1 MCAVVLGYVA
11 APAPPRRR
19 AAPPFASPDQ
29 RPSGDHDDEPSPA
42 ASRVAFAALL
52 AVAGSGA
59 SAQNWKPTRPI
70 NLIVPWAAGGST
82 DQITRVTAAELEKA
96 LGQTIVIVNQPG
108 ASGSIGTK
116 SALDAAKDG
125 YTWTAGAAQDL
136 GTYQTLGS
144 LNAGI
149 KDWNLFLTV
158 ANIQVIGVNPAT
170 PYQNAKQLLDAMK
183 AKPGKISVATAG
195 VTSAG
200 HNAMEL
206 IAKATGVNYRHVTYD
221 GGNPAVV
228 ATVAGEAEVTTQLA
242 VEQADMIRGKRL
254 RPLATVSDKPLEL
267 EGYGTIPPLSDTLPG
282 FTAPANYFGIF
293 MPKGVPDEVVKT
305 LEKIWAENIA
315 KSEAIK
321 KYADQPRRA
330 VRAVVRRGGAEGG
343 VPGGAG
349 QRLAALRR
357 RQGQGL
363 ARHRRHPEALSDL
376 ARADAMSMTAATSP
390 TPTSRPARRRA
401 RSPRSDL
408 RGGHRLDA
416 CSASP
421 CSSARS
427 RWTGSSAQD
436 INPYTVPGLLPGLL
450 GIVIDPAR
458 RAARR
463 CAAGGAAARVA
474 RRRARCTRRGARA
487 RGSRWWSR

>member
-1 MCAVVLGYVA
+1 MKRPPSTLRVVL
-11 APAPPRRR
+11 
-19 AAPPFASPDQ
+19 
-29 RPSGDHDDEPSPA
+29 
-42 ASRVAFAALL
+42 AALL
-52 AVAGSGA
+52 ALTGTSAM
-59 SAQNWKPTRPI
+59 AQNWKPTRPI

-108 ASGSIGTK
+108 ASGSIGSK
-116 SALDAAKDG
+116 SAFDAPRDG

-149 KDWNLFLTV
+149 KDWDLFLTV

-170 PYQNAKQLLDAMK
+170 PYQNPKQLLDAMK
-183 AKPGKISVATAG
+183 AKPNAITVATAG

-206 IAKATGVNYRHVTYD
+206 IAKATGVTYRHVTYD

-267 EGYGTIPPLSDTLPG
+267 EGYGTIPPLALTLPG

-293 MPKGVPDEVVKT
+293 LPKGVPDEVVKT
-305 LEKIWAENIA
+305 LEKIWADNIS

-321 KYADQPRRA
+321 KYATSRGALFAPSSGDAAQKA
-330 VRAVVRRGGAEGG
+330 VFPAIQANAWLLYNGGKAKVSPDTVG
-343 VPGGAG
+343 VP
-349 QRLAALRR
+349 
-357 RQGQGL
+357 
-363 ARHRRHPEALSDL
+363 
-376 ARADAMSMTAATSP
+376 
-390 TPTSRPARRRA
+390 RP
-401 RSPRSDL
+401 
-408 RGGHRLDA
+408 
-416 CSASP
+416 
-421 CSSARS
+421 
-427 RWTGSSAQD
+427 
-436 INPYTVPGLLPGLL
+436 
-450 GIVIDPAR
+450 
-458 RAARR
+458 
-463 CAAGGAAARVA
+463 
-474 RRRARCTRRGARA
+474 
-487 RGSRWWSR
+487 